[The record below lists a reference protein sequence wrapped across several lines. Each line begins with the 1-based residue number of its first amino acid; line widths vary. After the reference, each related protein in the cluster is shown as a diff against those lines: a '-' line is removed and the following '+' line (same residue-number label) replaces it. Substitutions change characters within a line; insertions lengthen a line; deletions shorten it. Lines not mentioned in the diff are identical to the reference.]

1 MILFNKKDKVIDEI
15 CKNKLEVEKAKAE
28 RQNII
33 DNAQSTLLRADEL
46 ERVKSLNYRIWSYE
60 KDIKYLEWEANNKD
74 FLIALQN
81 NLLKQCAV
89 CGTTRVLDHPT
100 IFFTWD
106 RANDKTIFILDDKE
120 YTIDRMMLHDFAIK
134 YKYTLGIDS
143 ISTD

>member
-15 CKNKLEVEKAKAE
+15 CKNKLEVEKAKTE

-60 KDIKYLEWEANNKD
+60 KDIKYLEWETNNKD

-89 CGTTRVLDHPT
+89 CGTTRTLDHPT

-120 YTIDRMMLHDFAIK
+120 YIIDRMMLHDFAIK